1 MSWRHEHG
9 SEYAVPEEVLSL
21 VEEGR
26 IFDWSYHNDTCPKF
40 CTIDPSAPIGEESGR
55 ALWVEHPDPERRED
69 EMRYCVQNTDVG
81 GFCTSLILSTD
92 DLSEALSALFP
103 KG

>member
-21 VEEGR
+21 VEEGKL
-26 IFDWSYHNDTCPKF
+26 FDWSYHNDTCPKF
-40 CTIDPSAPIGEESGR
+40 CTTDPSAAIGEKPGR

-69 EMRYCVQNTDVG
+69 EVRYCVQNTVD
-81 GFCTSLILSTD
+81 GFCTSPILSTD
-92 DLSEALSALFP
+92 DLSEALSVLFP
-103 KG
+103 EG